1 MQETRAPFIAAF
13 EQLSN
18 LEVEQAFLGAAFAE
32 NRIFQSQGHLRPD
45 AFTDS
50 AHGDIWAMGRKMV
63 DEGHE
68 ATPATLAG
76 RIQDVDSGFLAHIAA
91 SMVNTLNAPS
101 YAEQIADLANRRAL
115 VTSVE
120 YALEGVTDFDR
131 PGDEILSGV
140 VSELQ
145 TIIGAGSRRAI
156 SKRDVARAM
165 LGGIDEDL
173 PCYPT
178 GLAGLDKAMGGGLFA
193 GKLYGLAAR
202 KKVGKT
208 ILLGSVSHNLN
219 QAGTKHLFIT
229 LEMSPEEIEQR
240 NAGREQGFNSIKF
253 LTRDD
258 AGLPDRVSAYVGGI
272 KNYTIYEH
280 APGASLD
287 QVRGMV
293 ARAITGAGIKGVI
306 LDYLQ
311 LVGGKER
318 NETEEY
324 HLRSVAQW
332 LADICRKEG
341 IFALTAAQ
349 VNQDGNTRGGEG
361 PHCTGTRSKAHV
373 GHILS
378 VAPVRHLEERR
389 AHPPPTSDTIMRR
402 PYQHRADL
410 GDNHETGQDERKPG
424 ETHPRN

>member
-1 MQETRAPFIAAF
+1 METRAPFIAAF
-13 EQLSN
+13 EQLAN
-18 LEVEQAFLGAAFAE
+18 LEVEQAFLGAAFAD

-45 AFTDS
+45 AFADL
-50 AHGDIWAMGRKMV
+50 AHADIWRMGRKMV

-76 RIQDVDSGFLAHIAA
+76 RIQGVDGGTLAHIAA
-91 SMVNTLNAPS
+91 SMVTTFNAPA
-101 YAEQIADLANRRAL
+101 YAEQIADLANRREL
-115 VTSVE
+115 VSLVE
-120 YALEGVTDFDR
+120 ESLSNITDFDR

-145 TIIGAGSRRAI
+145 AIIGEGSRRAV
-156 SKRDVARAM
+156 SKRDVVRTM
-165 LGGIDEDL
+165 LGTIDAEL
-173 PCYPT
+173 PCFPT
-178 GLAGLDKAMGGGLFA
+178 GLPGLDKAMGGGLFA
-193 GKLYGLAAR
+193 GKLYGIAAR

-208 ILLGSVSHNLN
+208 ILLGSISHNLN

-258 AGLPDRVSAYVGGI
+258 TGLPDRVAAYVGGI
-272 KNYTIYEH
+272 KNFTIYEH

-287 QVRGMV
+287 QIRSMV
-293 ARAITGAGIKGVI
+293 SRAITGAGIRGVV

-311 LVGGKER
+311 LVGGKGR

-324 HLRSVAQW
+324 HLRAVAQW

-361 PHCTGTRSKAHV
+361 LRLAADQYYTLNRDKGDECAWLEMGESRYTMYADVGSKNVPGLILKTNGPHF
-373 GHILS
+373 
-378 VAPVRHLEERR
+378 
-389 AHPPPTSDTIMRR
+389 
-402 PYQHRADL
+402 ADPAAS
-410 GDNHETGQDERKPG
+410 G
-424 ETHPRN
+424 